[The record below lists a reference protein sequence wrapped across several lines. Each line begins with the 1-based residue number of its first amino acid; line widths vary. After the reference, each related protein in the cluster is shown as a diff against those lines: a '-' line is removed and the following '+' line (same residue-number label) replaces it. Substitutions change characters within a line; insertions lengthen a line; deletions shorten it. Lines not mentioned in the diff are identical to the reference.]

1 MTQPTFAE
9 FESRG
14 RAAGFDEVIV
24 REWPAQA
31 VLATH
36 SHGFDI
42 DALVVRGEMWLGC
55 NGQVQHLQAGDAF
68 TLARDL
74 PHDERYGLD
83 GATVW
88 VARRR
93 AARSA

>member
-1 MTQPTFAE
+1 MPHPSFAE
-9 FESRG
+9 FESRQ
-14 RAAGFDEVIV
+14 RAAGFDEVIA

-36 SHGFDI
+36 SHGFDVA
-42 DALVVRGEMWLGC
+42 ALVVRGEIWLGC
-55 NGQVQHLQAGDAF
+55 GGQVLHLQAGDPF

-74 PHDERYGLD
+74 PHDERYGPE

-88 VARRR
+88 VARRH
-93 AARSA
+93 AARPV